1 MNRSNQHVQSASYEQ
16 DKPPAAV
23 QGTKK
28 KAPWSAKWP
37 HSRDPQS
44 YSDLG
49 SSTSG
54 VCLKESIFGTPLIFG
69 YPSSPKQILPGLFSV
84 FPAPFL
90 EALDSSNEAVGL
102 PAPWGASAPVSSI
115 VQGHLAADSA
125 VDANDMTEADPLIE
139 THTTVVE

>member
-1 MNRSNQHVQSASYEQ
+1 MFQRKY
-16 DKPPAAV
+16 
-23 QGTKK
+23 
-28 KAPWSAKWP
+28 
-37 HSRDPQS
+37 
-44 YSDLG
+44 
-49 SSTSG
+49 
-54 VCLKESIFGTPLIFG
+54 FGTPLIFG

>member
-1 MNRSNQHVQSASYEQ
+1 M
-16 DKPPAAV
+16 
-23 QGTKK
+23 
-28 KAPWSAKWP
+28 
-37 HSRDPQS
+37 SRTSHQPQS
-44 YSDLG
+44 RALKR
-49 SSTSG
+49 STM
-54 VCLKESIFGTPLIFG
+54 VCKMASQQGPPELFRFGFVHKWGMSQRKYFGTPLIFG